1 MYVKFLEQ
9 YMAHSNAVSM
19 SEVDPDFWDIMS
31 RVPFITV
38 GSEFLVSSLHVVV
51 DVVQDR
57 REKKCFSYAVTST
70 AS

>member
-1 MYVKFLEQ
+1 MYVRFLEQ
-9 YMAHSNAVSM
+9 YLAHTKAVSM

-51 DVVQDR
+51 DGVRDQ
-57 REKKCFSYAVTST
+57 REKKCF
-70 AS
+70 